1 MKLCKTCGM
10 SKDGCP
16 SHKADYAGPG
26 KHDYDE
32 TEVPTN
38 KSLEDEV
45 NGEILIAFG
54 GEIKALEEKDGKGG
68 FEGFL
73 VRYSDSENPDLVGD
87 FFTKSSELYVEDG
100 AVIPVLYD
108 HGLNATIKRRKIGR
122 AKTSYKD
129 AGLFIQG
136 ELDLRDDFEK
146 AVYEE
151 LVKKGKA
158 GLSSGAASHM
168 VTRKKADKKG
178 IHEILQWGVAEASIT
193 PAHTELENVVSAT
206 TTTLKSYIETREDP
220 LDLETEVKCECGK
233 KLGHSEEHEEAEEEP
248 IATRSMKGAFESKL
262 SEITPT
268 TWQLRDT
275 LSDVCRDIA
284 AAASTTDISGGVV
297 DVEQKTTEAVTE
309 YAARLIP
316 LIVKQINDYLDSD
329 DYNKQPFYMRSYADR
344 VGGINEVLS
353 VKSSLVTDLK
363 LDEHSAKVVSAVEEF
378 ATISASLSDVV
389 KAWEKRCKDKVEFRA
404 GDSTKSGRVIS
415 AATLEKLSTAHSTM
429 GSALEAMKASH
440 GNIGELM
447 ALAKPRS
454 EKVAEKSFLPEIE
467 LALARHRNEMALA
480 GFST

>member
-1 MKLCKTCGM
+1 MKVCKTCGM

-26 KHDYDE
+26 KHDYSEID
-32 TEVPTN
+32 VPEN
-38 KSLEDEV
+38 KSLAEETDE
-45 NGEILIAFG
+45 GYQIAFG

-87 FFTKSSELYVEDG
+87 YFTKSTELFVEDG
-100 AVIPVLYD
+100 TFIPVLYD
-108 HGLNATIKRRKIGR
+108 HGLNATLKRRKIGR

-168 VTRKKADKKG
+168 VARKKSDKKG
-178 IHEILQWGVAEASIT
+178 ISEILEWGVAEASIT
-193 PAHTELENVVSAT
+193 PAHTELENTVEAT
-206 TTTLKSYIETREDP
+206 TTTLKSYLETRQDP
-220 LDLETEVKCECGK
+220 LDAETKCACK
-233 KLGHSEEHEEAEEEP
+233 DEEEE
-248 IATRSMKGAFESKL
+248 IEESETVVTRSMKGAFESKL
-262 SEITPT
+262 SEITPD
-268 TWQLRDT
+268 TWQLRST
-275 LSDVCRDIA
+275 LGDVCKDIA
-284 AAASTTDISGGVV
+284 AAAATTDISGGVV
-297 DVEQKTTEAVTE
+297 DVEQKVTEAVTE

-316 LIVKQINDYLDSD
+316 VIAKQINDYLDNDSMH
-329 DYNKQPFYMRSYADR
+329 KESFYLRSLPDH
-344 VGGINEVLS
+344 VSGINSVLS
-353 VKSSLVTDLK
+353 IKSSLVTDLK

-447 ALAKPRS
+447 ALAKPKS
-454 EKVAEKSFLPEIE
+454 EKAEEKSFLPEIE

-480 GFST
+480 GFSA

>member
-1 MKLCKTCGM
+1 MKVCKTCGM

-32 TEVPTN
+32 VDVPTN
-38 KSLEDEV
+38 KSLDDDSEV
-45 NGEILIAFG
+45 LIAFG

-87 FFTKSSELYVEDG
+87 FFTKSTELYVEDG
-100 AVIPVLYD
+100 TVIPVLYD
-108 HGLNATIKRRKIGR
+108 HGLNATLKGRKIGR
-122 AKTSYKD
+122 AKTEYKD
-129 AGLFIQG
+129 AGLFIKG

-146 AVYEE
+146 AVYDE

-168 VTRKKADKKG
+168 VKRKKSDKKG
-178 IHEILQWGVAEASIT
+178 VHEILSWGLAEASIT
-193 PAHTELENVVSAT
+193 PAHTELENTVEAT
-206 TTTLKSYIETREDP
+206 TTTLKSYIEMREDP
-220 LDLETEVKCECGK
+220 MEGEEYKCLCQDKENK
-233 KLGHSEEHEEAEEEP
+233 AKEEDEPEEEP

-262 SEITPT
+262 SEITPD
-268 TWQLRDT
+268 TWQLRNT
-275 LSDVCRDIA
+275 LGDVCKDIA
-284 AAASTTDISGGVV
+284 AAKATEDISGGSV
-297 DVEQKTTEAVTE
+297 DVEQKVTEAVTE

-316 LIVKQINDYLDSD
+316 VIVKQISDYLDSE
-329 DYNKQPFYMRSYADR
+329 DYGKQQFYLRSYADH
-344 VGGINEVLS
+344 VGGINSVLS
-353 VKSSLVTDLK
+353 IKSSLVTDLK

-415 AATLEKLSTAHSTM
+415 AATFEKLGTAHSTM
-429 GSALEAMKASH
+429 GSAIEAMKASH
-440 GNIGELM
+440 GHIGELM
-447 ALAKPRS
+447 ELAKPKS
-454 EKVAEKSFLPEIE
+454 EKAEEKSFLPEIE

-480 GFST
+480 GVST

>member
-1 MKLCKTCGM
+1 MKVCKTCGM

-26 KHDYDE
+26 KHDYSE
-32 TEVPTN
+32 VEVPTN
-38 KSLEDEV
+38 KSLSDEESE
-45 NGEILIAFG
+45 GEILIAFG

-68 FEGFL
+68 FEGYL

-87 FFTKSSELYVEDG
+87 FFTKSTELFVEEG
-100 AVIPVLYD
+100 SIIPVLYD
-108 HGLNATIKRRKIGR
+108 HGLNATLKRRKIGR
-122 AKTSYKD
+122 AKTAYKD

-168 VTRKKADKKG
+168 VTRKRSDKKG
-178 IHEILQWGVAEASIT
+178 ITEILEWGVAEASIT
-193 PAHTELENVVSAT
+193 PAHTELENTVEAT
-206 TTTLKSYIETREDP
+206 TTTLKSYIETRHDP
-220 LDLETEVKCECGK
+220 FDAEHKCACNSK
-233 KLGHSEEHEEAEEEP
+233 EEPDDNNEAEDEP
-248 IATRSMKGAFESKL
+248 VTTRSMKSAFESKL
-262 SEITPT
+262 SEITPDFG
-268 TWQLRDT
+268 QL
-275 LSDVCRDIA
+275 LKALGDVCKDIA
-284 AAASTTDISGGVV
+284 NAAATTNISGGDVN
-297 DVEQKTTEAVTE
+297 VEQKVTEAVTE
-309 YAARLIP
+309 HAARSIP
-316 LIVKQINDYLDSD
+316 IIVKGILDYLDGD
-329 DYNKQPFYMRSYADR
+329 NYNKQPFNLKFYADQ
-344 VGGINEVLS
+344 VEGINSVLS
-353 VKSSLVTDLK
+353 IKSSLVTDLK

-415 AATLEKLSTAHSTM
+415 AATLEKLDKAHSTM

-440 GNIGELM
+440 GHIGELM
-447 ALAKPRS
+447 QLANPKKA
-454 EKVAEKSFLPEIE
+454 EEKSFLPEIE

-480 GFST
+480 GVST

>member
-26 KHDYDE
+26 KHDYVE
-32 TEVPTN
+32 TEVSVN
-38 KSLEDEV
+38 KSLEDEDD
-45 NGEILIAFG
+45 GEILIAFG

-108 HGLNATIKRRKIGR
+108 HGLNATLKRRKIGR
-122 AKTSYKD
+122 AKVEHQD
-129 AGLFIQG
+129 VGLFVRG

-146 AVYEE
+146 AIYDD
-151 LVKKGKA
+151 LVKKGKT

-168 VTRKKADKKG
+168 VTRKKSDKKG
-178 IHEILQWGVAEASIT
+178 IHEILQWGIAEASIT
-193 PAHTELENVVSAT
+193 PAHTELENTVEAT
-206 TTTLKSYIETREDP
+206 TTTLKSYMETRHDPFDAEHKCACKDKEEKIEED
-220 LDLETEVKCECGK
+220 EI
-233 KLGHSEEHEEAEEEP
+233 EEESVV
-248 IATRSMKGAFESKL
+248 TRSMKGAFESKL

-284 AAASTTDISGGVV
+284 SAAATTDISGGVV

-316 LIVKQINDYLDSD
+316 LIVKQINDYLDND
-329 DYNKQPFYMRSYADR
+329 DYNKQPFYMRSYNDH
-344 VGGINEVLS
+344 VEGINAVLS
-353 VKSSLVTDLK
+353 IKSSLVTDLK

-415 AATLEKLSTAHSTM
+415 AATLEKLGTAHSTM

-447 ALAKPRS
+447 ALAKPK
-454 EKVAEKSFLPEIE
+454 EKQEEKSFLPEIE
-467 LALARHRNEMALA
+467 LALARHRNEMALV